1 MNIVFSGSKME
12 FNLAAQTPMI
22 HFQHGEDGATLRAS
36 EVKPKLDRFIM
47 KKMRHDN
54 PGVSDFHRNDS
65 YGSIFRENGKESLD
79 YSMSIRSRSYPKRVD
94 LKQYK
99 SFYGNQNQ
107 EKKDFKYGIWSD
119 PVVTIICFN
128 EMLRGLIQKYIV
140 EFFLVT
146 NFGTMQSKG
155 FGSFILAPSSTGVAW
170 SPDTDIE
177 QTARFIKEEC
187 DATRCFCMR
196 FSQDKNKDRND
207 VAVRILNEI
216 CQFYKIMKSG
226 YNISADRKSK
236 KAGYVRSYIYQYMHG
251 RGDNNINN
259 EKAWMKQNHIAPNEG
274 TEEHKKV
281 ADLSD
286 YDARFLRAL
295 LGTGDSIT
303 YLGKRSIEI
312 KNTDKYNA
320 DDKSPKFERVPSPVF
335 FKVIENCVFIAA
347 RPVPKELYGAS
358 FQFTRKWETDAVPEN
373 DLSKTIKV
381 PTKAELQEKRK
392 GSIEDFLASYIS
404 YYLDQITG
412 WNGRK
417 LGECVN
423 NLRRNKN
430 IREVTT

>member
-1 MNIVFSGSKME
+1 MEIVFSGSKME

-47 KKMRHDN
+47 KKLRHDN

-79 YSMSIRSRSYPKRVD
+79 YSMSIRSQSKPKRVN
-94 LKQYK
+94 LKEYK
-99 SFYGNQNQ
+99 SFYGNQD
-107 EKKDFKYGIWSD
+107 KKSGELKFGIWSD

-128 EMLRGLIQKYIV
+128 EMLRGLIQKYII

-177 QTARFIKEEC
+177 QTAGFIKEEC
-187 DATRCFCMR
+187 DTTRCFCMR
-196 FSQDKNKDRND
+196 FSQNKKEDRD
-207 VAVRILNEI
+207 AAAVRILNEI

-226 YNISADRKSK
+226 YNISAVSKSR

-251 RGDNNINN
+251 SGDNNINN
-259 EKAWMKQNHIAPNEG
+259 EKAWMKKNHIAPDEG
-274 TEEHKKV
+274 TEEHKIV

-303 YLGKRSIEI
+303 YSEKRSIEI
-312 KNTDKYNA
+312 KNIDYNA

-358 FQFTRKWETDAVPEN
+358 FRFTRKWDIDDVPESV
-373 DLSKTIKV
+373 LSKTIKV
-381 PTKAELQEKRK
+381 PTEAELHEKGK

-404 YYLDQITG
+404 YYRDEIPG
-412 WNGRK
+412 WNGK
-417 LGECVN
+417 ELGECVN
-423 NLRRNKN
+423 NLRQNKN
-430 IREVTT
+430 ISEVTT

>member
-12 FNLAAQTPMI
+12 LNLAAQTPMI
-22 HFQHGEDGATLRAS
+22 HFQHGEDGATLRSS
-36 EVKPKLDRFIM
+36 EVKPKLDRFIL

-79 YSMSIRSRSYPKRVD
+79 YSMSIRSRSKPKRVN
-94 LKQYK
+94 LERYK
-99 SFYGNQNQ
+99 SFYGNQTK
-107 EKKDFKYGIWSD
+107 ESGELKYGIWSD
-119 PVVTIICFN
+119 PIVTIICFN
-128 EMLRGLIQKYIV
+128 EVLRGLIQKYIV
-140 EFFLVT
+140 EFFIVT

-155 FGSFILAPSSTGVAW
+155 FGSFIPALSRTGDVW
-170 SPDTDIE
+170 KIDIE

-187 DATRCFCMR
+187 DSTRCFCMQ
-196 FSQDKNKDRND
+196 FFQNKNNTDRD
-207 VAVRILNEI
+207 AVAVKILNEI

-226 YNISADRKSK
+226 YNISANRNPG

-251 RGDNNINN
+251 SGNNNINN
-259 EKAWMKQNHIAPNEG
+259 EKAWMKQNHIAPNG
-274 TEEHKKV
+274 GKNVKV

-286 YDARFLRAL
+286 NDARFLRAL

-312 KNTDKYNA
+312 KNTDKYNTN
-320 DDKSPKFERVPSPVF
+320 DKSPKFERVPSPVF

-358 FQFTRKWETDAVPEN
+358 FRFTRKWDIYAVLEN

-404 YYLDQITG
+404 YYLDQIPG
-412 WNGRK
+412 WNRKK
-417 LGECVN
+417 LGDCVN

>member
-36 EVKPKLDRFIM
+36 EVKPKLDRFIL

-79 YSMSIRSRSYPKRVD
+79 YSMSIRSRSKPKRVD
-94 LKQYK
+94 LKKYK

-155 FGSFILAPSSTGVAW
+155 FGSFIPFLPSTGEVW
-170 SPDTDIE
+170 KIDIE
-177 QTARFIKEEC
+177 KTARFIKEEC
-187 DATRCFCMR
+187 DATRCFCMQ
-196 FSQDKNKDRND
+196 FPQNKNADKND
-207 VAVRILNEI
+207 VAVNILNEI

-226 YNISADRKSK
+226 YNISADRSPG
-236 KAGYVRSYIYQYMHG
+236 KAGYVRSFIYQYMHG
-251 RGDNNINN
+251 SGTNNINN
-259 EKAWMKQNHIAPNEG
+259 EKAWMKQNQIAPNEG
-274 TEEHKKV
+274 NRSK

-286 YDARFLRAL
+286 GDARFLRAL

-312 KNTDKYNA
+312 KNIDKYNA
-320 DDKSPKFERVPSPVF
+320 DDKSPKFVRVPSPVF